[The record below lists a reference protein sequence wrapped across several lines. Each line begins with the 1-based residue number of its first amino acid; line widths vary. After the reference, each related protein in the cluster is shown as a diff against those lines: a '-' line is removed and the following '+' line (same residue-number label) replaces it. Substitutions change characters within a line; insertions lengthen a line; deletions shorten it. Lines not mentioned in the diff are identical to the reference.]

1 MARTGGQRT
10 ESGRGRWM
18 PREIIKTAFL
28 PLQSR
33 PMPSH
38 AIPSHLYF
46 WQPSSCLH
54 LDDQQ
59 LLDPSSAQPGI
70 LGPAVKQAVALA
82 VQAGTK
88 QPGVTCLSL
97 WTRCRQCRLVTGLN
111 SNLAFPLNYQINL
124 LLFCFSL
131 PSSLDL
137 PVSRFPPTA
146 REIDIGVS
154 SSCAAVATTVWER
167 AATSQQWHLRN
178 LAACATGGD
187 QHRVLP
193 LSETTRSWLHCD
205 TSRPSRPSPRS
216 SSLRRGTRVD

>member
-1 MARTGGQRT
+1 
-10 ESGRGRWM
+10 M

-88 QPGVTCLSL
+88 QPVVSCLSL
-97 WTRCRQCRLVTGLN
+97 WTRRRYRLDHSIRL
-111 SNLAFPLNYQINL
+111 INL
-124 LLFCFSL
+124 LLFSLQSLGFS
-131 PSSLDL
+131 
-137 PVSRFPPTA
+137 VSRFPPTA
-146 REIDIGVS
+146 REIDIGAS
-154 SSCAAVATTVWER
+154 SSCAAVATTVWEG
-167 AATSQQWHLRN
+167 AATSEQWHLRN